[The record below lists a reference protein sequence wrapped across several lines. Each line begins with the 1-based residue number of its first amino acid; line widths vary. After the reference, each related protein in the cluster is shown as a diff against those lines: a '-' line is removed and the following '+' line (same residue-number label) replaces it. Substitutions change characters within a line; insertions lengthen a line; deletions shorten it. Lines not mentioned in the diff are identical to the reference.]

1 MYLSPDDI
9 RQTRLATLD
18 NMLAASRIWVD
29 ASGRLADL
37 GLRAGRQTLDE
48 GRGQLEDLIAQA
60 PLRFELPPLQ
70 QLVAWRGDS
79 AEWLREAF
87 EIIGDA
93 QQGILATARDQV
105 ATLDT
110 ILLRQMDRA
119 ALSADASGEAAIDHV
134 KQAIRE
140 AEAGFN
146 ELTDAASRGTDMVEA
161 QIRQV
166 SEAIAAEPGSEP
178 VKPPRSRRPRS

>member
-37 GLRAGRQTLDE
+37 GLRAGRQTLEE
-48 GRGQLEDLIAQA
+48 GRGQLEELIGQE

-70 QLVAWRGDS
+70 KMSAWRGDS
-79 AEWLREAF
+79 AEWMREAF

-93 QQGILATARDQV
+93 QQGLLATARDQV

-119 ALSADASGEAAIDHV
+119 ALSADATGEAAIDHV

-140 AEAGFN
+140 AEAGFK
-146 ELTDAASRGTDMVEA
+146 ELTDAAARGTDMVEE

-166 SEAIAAEPGSEP
+166 SEAIAAEPGAEAA
-178 VKPPRSRRPRS
+178 KAPRSRRTRS